1 MSHTLVSKTL
11 LIPPKVVNAM
21 RDIIEI
27 ICNVNLVYQV
37 VKNARMV
44 LHALNV
50 KLQHLLQQTQQD

>member
-44 LHALNV
+44 LHALHV
-50 KLQHLLQQTQQD
+50 KL